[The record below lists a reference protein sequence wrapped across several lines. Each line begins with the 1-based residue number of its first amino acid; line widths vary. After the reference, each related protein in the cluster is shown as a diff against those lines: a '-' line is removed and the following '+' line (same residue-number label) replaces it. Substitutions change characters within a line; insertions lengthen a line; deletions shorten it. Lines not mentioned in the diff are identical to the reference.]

1 MNDLNL
7 TYDDIRAAADFLRKY
22 ARGVE
27 TRLYMDM
34 KVQDAH
40 HEISEAY
47 RLADELDD
55 LAGKMDTVLPKDL
68 G

>member
-34 KVQDAH
+34 KVDDAH

-55 LAGKMDTVLPKDL
+55 LASRMDTVSPKDI

>member
-1 MNDLNL
+1 MNDLSL
-7 TYDDIRAAADFLRKY
+7 TYDDVRAAADFLRKY

-55 LAGKMDTVLPKDL
+55 LAGKMDTVTPQDI

>member
-1 MNDLNL
+1 MSDLGL
-7 TYDDIRAAADFLRKY
+7 TYEDLRAAADFLRKY

-34 KVQDAH
+34 KVEDAH
-40 HEISEAY
+40 REIEES
-47 RLADELDD
+47 RRIADELDEAAD
-55 LAGKMDTVLPKDL
+55 KMDTVSPKDS

>member
-1 MNDLNL
+1 MNELNM
-7 TYDDIRAAADFLRKY
+7 TYDDVKAAADFLRKY

-34 KVQDAH
+34 KVNDAH

-55 LAGKMDTVLPKDL
+55 LAGKMDTVSPQDL

>member
-34 KVQDAH
+34 KVDDAH
-40 HEISEAY
+40 REISESY

-55 LAGKMDTVLPKDL
+55 LAGRMDTVAPQDL

>member
-34 KVQDAH
+34 KVDDAH

-55 LAGKMDTVLPKDL
+55 LVGKMDTVSPKDL

>member
-1 MNDLNL
+1 MNELNL
-7 TYDDIRAAADFLRKY
+7 TYDDVRAAADFLRKY

-55 LAGKMDTVLPKDL
+55 LAGKMDTVSPQDL

>member
-1 MNDLNL
+1 MNELNL
-7 TYDDIRAAADFLRKY
+7 TYDDVKAAANFLRKY

-34 KVQDAH
+34 KIDTAH

-47 RLADELDD
+47 RLADELDE
-55 LAGKMDTVLPKDL
+55 LAGRMHAVTPQDL

>member
-1 MNDLNL
+1 MNELNL
-7 TYDDIRAAADFLRKY
+7 TYDDVRAAADFLRKY

-34 KVQDAH
+34 KVNDAH

-55 LAGKMDTVLPKDL
+55 LAGKMDTVSPQDL

>member
-34 KVQDAH
+34 KVDDAH
-40 HEISEAY
+40 HEITEAY

-55 LAGKMDTVLPKDL
+55 LAGKMDTVSPKDL

>member
-1 MNDLNL
+1 MNELNL
-7 TYDDIRAAADFLRKY
+7 TYDDVRAAADFLRKY

-34 KVQDAH
+34 KVDDAH

-55 LAGKMDTVLPKDL
+55 LAGKMDTVSPQDL

>member
-1 MNDLNL
+1 MNELNM
-7 TYDDIRAAADFLRKY
+7 TYDDVKAAADFLRKY

-55 LAGKMDTVLPKDL
+55 LAGKMDTVSPKDL

>member
-55 LAGKMDTVLPKDL
+55 LAGKMDTVSPKDL

>member
-1 MNDLNL
+1 MNNLDL
-7 TYDDIRAAADFLRKY
+7 TYEDLRAAADFLRKY

-34 KVQDAH
+34 KVEAAH
-40 HEISEAY
+40 QEIEESY
-47 RLADELDD
+47 RLADELDEAAD
-55 LAGKMDTVLPKDL
+55 KMDTVSPKDL

>member
-1 MNDLNL
+1 MNELNM
-7 TYDDIRAAADFLRKY
+7 TYDDVKAAADFLRKY

-55 LAGKMDTVLPKDL
+55 LAGKMDTVTPQDI

>member
-34 KVQDAH
+34 KVDDAH

-55 LAGKMDTVLPKDL
+55 LAGKMDTVSPKDI